1 VQSQESTSTARDVN
15 VLVNRLS
22 NETRALLKEPHH
34 PDRGTARR
42 TIITEMVNRGFSN
55 EEILSVFRNYA
66 DGPAR
71 HYVDSNAKPED
82 DIRRTRIKYKRNDF
96 LWPSGTI
103 KTHDRRPVQNVHNVA
118 IALRSPELDGLF
130 TYDEMERK
138 AKVTEPLPDVFDGQE
153 ARQKEFPYSFQD
165 VDCIHMQAWFQ
176 TLGMTSIPKDT
187 VGSGIY
193 LVARDSSFHPVKQC
207 LDLLRWDG
215 RRRLNTWLSRS
226 LGVES
231 SRYHAIVGRKFL
243 LSMIARIYRPGCKVD
258 YTLVQVGQQGKR
270 KSTIFSILAGK
281 WFSDNLPSLRNE
293 KDAAVHLNG
302 KWLLEI
308 ADLDAIRKQ
317 DEEHVKAFLTRQID
331 KYRPPYGR
339 NEVEEPRQ
347 CVFGGTTNRDDFL
360 HYETGARRYW
370 PVKVVKIDLGWLR
383 KNRDQLFAEAKA
395 RFDKGEEWWP
405 SDEWEDQYAKPEQSK
420 FQETDEVWEE
430 AIKGYIAIDNIPGA
444 AATGACKK
452 VRLADLF
459 TCALGFKEVKD
470 IKQADYHRVRKIMV
484 KLGWQKGRDLKST
497 FWFKK

>member
-1 VQSQESTSTARDVN
+1 MTDKADERAEEFLRKQGVGQDWGKDWNDKGSPGVARDVN

-34 PDRGTARR
+34 PDRHKACR
-42 TIITEMVNRGFSN
+42 TIIAEMINRGFSN
-55 EEILSVFRNYA
+55 EEILSVLQHYP

-82 DIRRTRIKYKRNDF
+82 DIRRIRIKYKRNDF
-96 LWPSGTI
+96 LWPDGTI
-103 KTHDRRPVQNVHNVA
+103 KTNDGRPVQNVHNVA

-176 TLGMTSIPKDT
+176 TLGLTSIPKDT

-193 LVARDSSFHPVKQC
+193 LVARDRSFHPVKQY
-207 LDLLRWDG
+207 LGLLKWDG
-215 RRRLNTWLSRS
+215 RRRLNTWLSRC
-226 LGVES
+226 LGVEPS
-231 SRYHAIVGRKFL
+231 KYHANVGRKFL

-281 WFSDNLPSLRNE
+281 WFSDNLPSLRHE

-308 ADLDAIRKQ
+308 ADLAAIRKQ

-339 NEVEEPRQ
+339 
-347 CVFGGTTNRDDFL
+347 
-360 HYETGARRYW
+360 
-370 PVKVVKIDLGWLR
+370 
-383 KNRDQLFAEAKA
+383 
-395 RFDKGEEWWP
+395 
-405 SDEWEDQYAKPEQSK
+405 S
-420 FQETDEVWEE
+420 
-430 AIKGYIAIDNIPGA
+430 
-444 AATGACKK
+444 
-452 VRLADLF
+452 
-459 TCALGFKEVKD
+459 
-470 IKQADYHRVRKIMV
+470 
-484 KLGWQKGRDLKST
+484 
-497 FWFKK
+497 